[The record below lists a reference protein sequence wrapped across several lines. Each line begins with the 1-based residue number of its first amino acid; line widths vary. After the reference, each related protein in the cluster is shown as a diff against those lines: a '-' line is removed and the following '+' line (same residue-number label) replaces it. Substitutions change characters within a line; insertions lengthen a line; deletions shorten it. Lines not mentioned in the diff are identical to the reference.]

1 MNEQA
6 TEAIRTAAMS
16 PDDVPAQTPANNPTV
31 DFDAIRMEDMPT
43 SIRVCEQN
51 IQLNGWLLGGM
62 LISAKK
68 RLPHGAFMDWL
79 KTHTDLSQTTANNLM
94 SLHNGV
100 LQTPFL
106 AEMKQ
111 SAAVM
116 LLALSPAQ
124 REQYAA
130 EHDVQ
135 SMSVRQLSEDVER
148 LKREAA
154 ESREALDKA
163 QTAHRENLERIATD
177 AEKAIAAKAQEAATA
192 QCVAN
197 TANGLYE
204 KLNEQYAD
212 AQERIATLEQSLG
225 DAPVTITTVEVE
237 RLVEVLPPDY
247 EQLQADLREANESA
261 ERMEADLRKARAD
274 LLRES
279 TQEKGESGGLAG
291 FKQAAADFLAR
302 GYLLTTLGPAAS
314 LADDGER
321 REYLRC
327 IDAVEELCAKA
338 RRAIEGAPLPYPTA
352 EGHVE

>member
-1 MNEQA
+1 MNEPA
-6 TEAIRTAAMS
+6 TEAIRAPETPPA
-16 PDDVPAQTPANNPTV
+16 DVPAQTPANSPTV

-124 REQYAA
+124 REKYAA

-135 SMSVRQLSEDVER
+135 AMSVRQLSEDVER

-154 ESREALDKA
+154 ESREALANA
-163 QTAHRENLERIATD
+163 QEANQQNLERIATE
-177 AEKAIAAKAQEAATA
+177 AERAIATKAQEAANA
-192 QCVAN
+192 QRAASN
-197 TANGLYE
+197 ANGLYE
-204 KLNEQYAD
+204 QLSEQYAE
-212 AQERIATLEQSLG
+212 AQERIATLEQSLN
-225 DAPVTITTVEVE
+225 DVPVTITTVEVE

-261 ERMEADLRKARAD
+261 ERMEADLRKARTD

-279 TQEKGESGGLAG
+279 TQGKLFTLFYGRTAGIELVAAAMGTDRRRVERLRDNVVYRAAMYALDERLYRMSEEKGERGEACETAG
-291 FKQAAADFLAR
+291 
-302 GYLLTTLGPAAS
+302 
-314 LADDGER
+314 
-321 REYLRC
+321 
-327 IDAVEELCAKA
+327 
-338 RRAIEGAPLPYPTA
+338 RAMH
-352 EGHVE
+352 HVSQ